1 MTLVV
6 VAYDVNTESAAGRKR
21 LRRVARVCEN
31 YGQRVQN
38 SVFECWVDAAQWV
51 KLRTL
56 LVDEIAAELDSLRFY
71 YLGDR
76 WTGRVEH
83 VGAKPSYKPDGPLV
97 V

>member
-38 SVFECWVDAAQWV
+38 SVFECWVDAAQWI
-51 KLRTL
+51 KLRAG
-56 LVDEIAAELDSLRFY
+56 LVTEIAVDLDSLRFY
-71 YLGDR
+71 FLGDN

-83 VGAKPSYKPDGPLV
+83 IGSKPGYRPDGPMIV
-97 V
+97 